1 MENSLGLTE
10 HHKFEI
16 LELLRYSRNKRK
28 EKRIG
33 IELAFQDFV
42 DTRVMDEDTFTQ
54 DEVRDLVNDLQR
66 NIADEVE
73 SELINSCDVS
83 ALLLRQVMQQADKWK
98 LKLSCDVKQ
107 VENLEL
113 LGLIREFEQNESKTK
128 TSPSKLTP
136 IQGDGPIELLEKE
149 ISRMNLENQKLKEK
163 NANLEDR
170 LSSTISEKTKAQSSL
185 NSVRNVDGGDLEKM
199 KNELLVVKN
208 DLLAKEK
215 ELDAKFRETSVYKN
229 MKVLIDK
236 KNVQIREL
244 RAKET
249 EKEDDYLK
257 E

>member
-1 MENSLGLTE
+1 M
-10 HHKFEI
+10 
-16 LELLRYSRNKRK
+16 
-28 EKRIG
+28 
-33 IELAFQDFV
+33 
-42 DTRVMDEDTFTQ
+42 
-54 DEVRDLVNDLQR
+54 NDLQR

-113 LGLIREFEQNESKTK
+113 LGLIREFEQKHETSKPK

-185 NSVRNVDGGDLEKM
+185 NSVKNVDGSDLEKM

-229 MKVLIDK
+229 MKVLLDK
-236 KNVQIREL
+236 KNVQIKEL
-244 RAKET
+244 RARET
-249 EKEDDYLK
+249 EKEDDYLQ

>member
-1 MENSLGLTE
+1 
-10 HHKFEI
+10 
-16 LELLRYSRNKRK
+16 
-28 EKRIG
+28 
-33 IELAFQDFV
+33 
-42 DTRVMDEDTFTQ
+42 
-54 DEVRDLVNDLQR
+54 
-66 NIADEVE
+66 
-73 SELINSCDVS
+73 
-83 ALLLRQVMQQADKWK
+83 
-98 LKLSCDVKQ
+98 
-107 VENLEL
+107 
-113 LGLIREFEQNESKTK
+113 
-128 TSPSKLTP
+128 
-136 IQGDGPIELLEKE
+136 
-149 ISRMNLENQKLKEK
+149 MNLENQKLKEK

>member
-10 HHKFEI
+10 HHKYQI
-16 LELLRYSRNKRK
+16 LELLRYSRYKRK
-28 EKRIG
+28 EKVIG

-42 DTRVMDEDTFTQ
+42 DTRVMEEDTFTQ
-54 DEVRDLVNDLQR
+54 DEVRDLVNELQR
-66 NIADEVE
+66 SIVDEVE

-113 LGLIREFEQNESKTK
+113 LSLIREFEQNESGTK
-128 TSPSKLTP
+128 TSPSKM
-136 IQGDGPIELLEKE
+136 
-149 ISRMNLENQKLKEK
+149 SLENQNLKEK
-163 NANLEDR
+163 NANLEER

-185 NSVRNVDGGDLEKM
+185 NSVKNADSGDLEKM

-229 MKVLIDK
+229 MKVLLDK
-236 KNVQIREL
+236 KNVQIKEL
-244 RAKET
+244 RAKVPDN
-249 EKEDDYLK
+249 EDDYLK